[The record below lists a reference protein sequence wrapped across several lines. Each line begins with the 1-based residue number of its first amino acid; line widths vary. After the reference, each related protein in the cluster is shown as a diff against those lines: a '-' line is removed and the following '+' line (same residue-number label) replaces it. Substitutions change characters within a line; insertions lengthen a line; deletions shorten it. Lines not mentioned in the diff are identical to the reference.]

1 MVNVLPN
8 IEEKNPFKMVPFV
21 VERVDAL
28 TVLPERV
35 EYVPLE
41 TIRLVVVRLLADM
54 VEKIMVSA
62 FNVLPNKEEYR
73 VLVKKTLEVE
83 TVEVVRVL
91 PERDAY
97 AMVDAISVDG
107 IKELPYM
114 VEKMILLVV
123 RELPERVEKETVHGV
138 RVEIHAVEVV
148 MVLPNKV
155 ERTMVEALR
164 EETVVVLTRR
174 VE

>member
-1 MVNVLPN
+1 
-8 IEEKNPFKMVPFV
+8 
-21 VERVDAL
+21 
-28 TVLPERV
+28 
-35 EYVPLE
+35 
-41 TIRLVVVRLLADM
+41 
-54 VEKIMVSA
+54 
-62 FNVLPNKEEYR
+62 
-73 VLVKKTLEVE
+73 VKKTLEVE

-97 AMVDAISVDG
+97 TMVDAISVDG
-107 IKELPYM
+107 IKVLPYM
-114 VEKMILLVV
+114 VEKIILLVV
-123 RELPERVEKETVHGV
+123 RELPERVEKETVHGI